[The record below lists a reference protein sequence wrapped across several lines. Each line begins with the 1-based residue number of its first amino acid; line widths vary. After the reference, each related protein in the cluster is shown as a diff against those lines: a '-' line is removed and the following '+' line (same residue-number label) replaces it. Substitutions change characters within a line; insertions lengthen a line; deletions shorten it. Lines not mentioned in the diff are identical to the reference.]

1 MAKQHRRNN
10 NGLPGE
16 EDERS
21 LLPFQGNSK
30 ERLRLVRARDLEL
43 KSLNL
48 YDHGCLDPGAQAM
61 AKLLAVSKRGDCQLT
76 SLNLGKNS
84 IGDAGAAALGEALAH
99 NRLLTSLSL
108 QLNRIG
114 PEGAHALGRGLRHNT
129 GLLTL
134 DLLGNCLGD
143 GGASSLAHELRH
155 NKVLRDLSLRQ
166 NGVRKPGV
174 AAILHMLEKNR
185 SIQSINLEPNVWG
198 SVHNICLMRRD
209 QIPMILS
216 FGDGLADAAQDQES
230 EGQARGQR
238 IQIRERRVLA
248 PPPRAT
254 VVLLLHQ
261 MTGSALASRKKTWSP
276 YPRAPA
282 AAQYQ
287 YTCRK
292 SI

>member
-1 MAKQHRRNN
+1 MAQSRHKKH
-10 NGLPGE
+10 GLPGE
-16 EDERS
+16 QDEKS
-21 LLPFQGNSK
+21 LLPFQGQCAK
-30 ERLRLVRARDLEL
+30 DRLRLVRARDLEL
-43 KSLNL
+43 NSLNL
-48 YDHGCLDPGAQAM
+48 YDHGCLDPGAQAL

-84 IGDAGAAALGEALAH
+84 IGNTGASALGEALAH

-143 GGASSLAHELRH
+143 AGVSSLARELKH

-166 NGVRKPGV
+166 NNVRKPGV
-174 AAILHMLEKNR
+174 TAILHMLETNR

-216 FGDGLADAAQDQES
+216 FGDGLADSGNDQEQVGRARVQAS
-230 EGQARGQR
+230 ELDAGAESVHGTDRLRNG
-238 IQIRERRVLA
+238 
-248 PPPRAT
+248 
-254 VVLLLHQ
+254 
-261 MTGSALASRKKTWSP
+261 
-276 YPRAPA
+276 
-282 AAQYQ
+282 
-287 YTCRK
+287 
-292 SI
+292 